1 MLSLSQSP
9 PLLFKCLMSLFC
21 GLQWNVSSAAL
32 QFDNAV
38 LLSEMSILF
47 SNREN
52 VRQYTVPHLFV
63 AASKAST
70 HTVCGQDRAVRGLK
84 ERAVIKFVFADSQ
97 VFSKTDKKRSLTGLF
112 LQTSL

>member
-1 MLSLSQSP
+1 
-9 PLLFKCLMSLFC
+9 MSLFC

-52 VRQYTVPHLFV
+52 VRQYTVPDLFV
-63 AASKAST
+63 AALKDYT
-70 HTVCGQDRAVRGLK
+70 HTWAGAVCGLK
-84 ERAVIKFVFADSQ
+84 K
-97 VFSKTDKKRSLTGLF
+97 
-112 LQTSL
+112 